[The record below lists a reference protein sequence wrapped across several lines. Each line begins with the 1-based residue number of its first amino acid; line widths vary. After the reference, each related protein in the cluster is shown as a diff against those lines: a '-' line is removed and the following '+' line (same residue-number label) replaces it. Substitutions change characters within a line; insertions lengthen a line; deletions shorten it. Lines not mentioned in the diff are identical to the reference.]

1 MKTIK
6 ICLFLC
12 LLSCLIGCGRLNL
25 NNSLSDNHLGSSVTL
40 NTSNSNLTEVAPPK
54 IIQELNHNL
63 EQYVPQVKI
72 IVPQPEQILNQTDV
86 NVRLEVEDL
95 PIFQDDKLQLGN
107 HLNLIVD
114 NEPFQAIY
122 NLNQP
127 IILKGLTPGTHT
139 IRVFAARP
147 WGESF
152 KNDGAYAQTTFNV
165 LTKTNDNRPN
175 QNLPL
180 LTYSSPTGV
189 FGAEPLLLDF
199 YLTNAPL
206 HAIAHENSNLQDW
219 RIKATVSGTSF
230 ILENWQP
237 IYLAGLEPGE
247 NWVKLELIDESGND
261 IENAF
266 NNTVRVF
273 TYDPQQTDTLAKL
286 VTNKISLAEA
296 QPIIEPVEKPE
307 ISEPTVKTEDEETE
321 TKVEKTTKEIGPVPS
336 LNTSEAEPTIKEQK
350 QEALKNS
357 SQGEPATSQNNDF
370 KAILEND
377 NKEVITK
384 ITKEPIAISA
394 PVTKKIEKVAEN
406 SENIALEAKDAE
418 KPTEQTPVTESTS
431 KQVIT
436 VREGNSNSPTPTAE
450 IEIPQPESIAIA
462 EDEIAITVPSKKT
475 TTVPE
480 SKTKTPVWWKKLLVG
495 LRQKLEGLVKLL
507 PNEV

>member
-1 MKTIK
+1 MNTIK

-12 LLSCLIGCGRLNL
+12 LLSCLIGCGRLDL
-25 NNSLSDNHLGSSVTL
+25 NNSLGDNHLGNSVTL
-40 NTSNSNLTEVAPPK
+40 NNSNSNLTEVAPPK

-72 IVPQPEQILNQTDV
+72 IVPQPEQILNQTDI
-86 NVRLEVEDL
+86 NVQLGVEDL
-95 PIFQDDKLQLGN
+95 PIFRDDKLQLGN

-122 NLNQP
+122 NLNRP

-175 QNLPL
+175 PNLPL

-219 RIKATVSGTSF
+219 RVKATISGTSF

-237 IYLAGLEPGE
+237 IYLAGLEPGK
-247 NWVKLELIDESGND
+247 NWVQLELVDESGND

-296 QPIIEPVEKPE
+296 QSIVEPVEHPEIE

-321 TKVEKTTKEIGPVPS
+321 TKIEKTTKAIKLAPS
-336 LNTSEAEPTIKEQK
+336 LNTPEAEPTIE
-350 QEALKNS
+350 NS
-357 SQGEPATSQNNDF
+357 SQGKPATAQENNS
-370 KAILEND
+370 KATLEND
-377 NKEVITK
+377 NKEVITE
-384 ITKEPIAISA
+384 IIKEPVTISA
-394 PVTKKIEKVAEN
+394 PVIKKIEKVAEN

-418 KPTEQTPVTESTS
+418 KPTEKTPVTESTS

-436 VREGNSNSPTPTAE
+436 VREGNSDSPTPIAE

-462 EDEIAITVPSKKT
+462 EDEIAIIVPSKKT

-480 SKTKTPVWWKKLLVG
+480 SKTKAPVWWKKLLVG
-495 LRQKLEGLVKLL
+495 FRQKLEGLIKLL
-507 PNEV
+507 PSEV

>member
-12 LLSCLIGCGRLNL
+12 LLSCLIGCGRLDL
-25 NNSLSDNHLGSSVTL
+25 NNSLGDNHLGNSVTL
-40 NTSNSNLTEVAPPK
+40 NNSNSNLSEVAPPK
-54 IIQELNHNL
+54 IIKELNHNF

-175 QNLPL
+175 PNLPL

-219 RIKATVSGTSF
+219 RVKATVSGTSF
-230 ILENWQP
+230 ILEHWQP
-237 IYLAGLEPGE
+237 IYLAGLEPGK
-247 NWVKLELIDESGND
+247 NWVQLELIDESGND

-273 TYDPQQTDTLAKL
+273 TYDPQQKDTLAKL
-286 VTNKISLAEA
+286 MTNQVSVAEA
-296 QPIIEPVEKPE
+296 QSIVQHNHNTEPAETSEIINVEDNVEPEIIADEPTDNLVESEPESEPAVKTQPVEQVSEPTISVNSAPKTSQIIETEPTDSNKSAPRIITTKTIVPEQKTKTENNIANVSETKPRNE
-307 ISEPTVKTEDEETE
+307 ISETE
-321 TKVEKTTKEIGPVPS
+321 
-336 LNTSEAEPTIKEQK
+336 LNLAEPQQPAEAIIITTANSEQ
-350 QEALKNS
+350 E
-357 SQGEPATSQNNDF
+357 D
-370 KAILEND
+370 
-377 NKEVITK
+377 
-384 ITKEPIAISA
+384 
-394 PVTKKIEKVAEN
+394 PVTTVA
-406 SENIALEAKDAE
+406 
-418 KPTEQTPVTESTS
+418 
-431 KQVIT
+431 
-436 VREGNSNSPTPTAE
+436 
-450 IEIPQPESIAIA
+450 IPQPESVEIT
-462 EDEIAITVPSKKT
+462 ETESEIAII
-475 TTVPE
+475 VPE
-480 SKTKTPVWWKKLLVG
+480 TEPNNLSQRSPSQKTLWWKKILVS
-495 LRQKLEGLVKLL
+495 LRQKIEALAKML